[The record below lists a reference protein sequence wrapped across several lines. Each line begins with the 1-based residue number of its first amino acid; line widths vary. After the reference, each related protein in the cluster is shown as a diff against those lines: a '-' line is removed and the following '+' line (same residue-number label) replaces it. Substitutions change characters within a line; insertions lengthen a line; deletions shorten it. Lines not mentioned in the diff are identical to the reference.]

1 MEVCGGQTHT
11 IMKYGIEDLLPEE
24 ISLIHGP
31 GCPVCVTSVELIDK
45 AIQLA
50 EKDDVTLLTY
60 GDMLR
65 VPGSEKDLLTLKAE
79 GADIRIVYSPLDVL
93 KIACNEKDKKVIF
106 FAVGFETTA
115 PATGHAVLEAGKR
128 KLKNIF
134 ILNAHVLIPPAIEM
148 LLFSGV
154 TKLNGLIAPGHVCSV
169 TGYEDYINLSR
180 KYKIPIVITGFEPLD
195 LLNGILALIRML
207 EANKVDVEN
216 QYARSVRREGNVKA
230 KKMLSEVFDIVD
242 RDWRGIG
249 MIEKSGYKLKAEFS
263 GYDAEIIFDLPTLS
277 KKNKTECIAG
287 EILRGLKNPYSC
299 KMFGR
304 QCTPAN
310 PMGAPMVSSEG
321 SCAAYYKY
329 KNIN

>member
-106 FAVGFETTA
+106 FAV
-115 PATGHAVLEAGKR
+115 VL
-128 KLKNIF
+128 KL
-134 ILNAHVLIPPAIEM
+134 
-148 LLFSGV
+148 LLPQ
-154 TKLNGLIAPGHVCSV
+154 PGMQFLKQ
-169 TGYEDYINLSR
+169 E
-180 KYKIPIVITGFEPLD
+180 K
-195 LLNGILALIRML
+195 
-207 EANKVDVEN
+207 EN
-216 QYARSVRREGNVKA
+216 
-230 KKMLSEVFDIVD
+230 
-242 RDWRGIG
+242 
-249 MIEKSGYKLKAEFS
+249 
-263 GYDAEIIFDLPTLS
+263 
-277 KKNKTECIAG
+277 
-287 EILRGLKNPYSC
+287 
-299 KMFGR
+299 
-304 QCTPAN
+304 
-310 PMGAPMVSSEG
+310 
-321 SCAAYYKY
+321 
-329 KNIN
+329 